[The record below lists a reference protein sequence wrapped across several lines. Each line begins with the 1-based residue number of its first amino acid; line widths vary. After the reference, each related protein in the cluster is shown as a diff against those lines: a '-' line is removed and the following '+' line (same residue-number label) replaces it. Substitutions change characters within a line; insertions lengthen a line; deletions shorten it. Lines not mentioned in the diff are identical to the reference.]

1 MKDITD
7 FFKYFFNAENWPARW
22 SCGKWSGFHGWL
34 YILSD
39 IAIWGAYFAIP
50 IIIIIFIK
58 NRKEKL
64 PFKKVFWAFI
74 LFILACGTTH
84 FVDAIMFWYPAY
96 RLSAFLLLGTAIISW
111 GTVYIL
117 IKILPEALNLKSAAQ
132 LEEIIEIRTTELKDS
147 HKHQMKLNENLDHFV
162 YSASHDLK
170 SPINNIEGLI
180 LLLKEEIVNYDN
192 PKSKKIV
199 EKIDHSLLK
208 VKSSIHSLTEILK
221 VQREPYDDKEQ
232 LNFHDLLEEI
242 LIENEEL
249 IRVSKSQI
257 IQDFNIETIYYSKRG
272 MKSILYNLITNAVKY
287 RSDKRIPIVK
297 ISTFT
302 NNSKIILTVSD
313 NGLGIDLEKH
323 KIKLFSIFK
332 RLHDHVEGSGIGLYI
347 IKRIIEDAGGM
358 IDVSSEIDKGT
369 EFKIIF

>member
-117 IKILPEALNLKSAAQ
+117 
-132 LEEIIEIRTTELKDS
+132 
-147 HKHQMKLNENLDHFV
+147 
-162 YSASHDLK
+162 
-170 SPINNIEGLI
+170 
-180 LLLKEEIVNYDN
+180 
-192 PKSKKIV
+192 
-199 EKIDHSLLK
+199 
-208 VKSSIHSLTEILK
+208 
-221 VQREPYDDKEQ
+221 
-232 LNFHDLLEEI
+232 
-242 LIENEEL
+242 
-249 IRVSKSQI
+249 
-257 IQDFNIETIYYSKRG
+257 
-272 MKSILYNLITNAVKY
+272 
-287 RSDKRIPIVK
+287 
-297 ISTFT
+297 
-302 NNSKIILTVSD
+302 
-313 NGLGIDLEKH
+313 
-323 KIKLFSIFK
+323 
-332 RLHDHVEGSGIGLYI
+332 
-347 IKRIIEDAGGM
+347 
-358 IDVSSEIDKGT
+358 
-369 EFKIIF
+369 